1 VELPVNDHSES
12 HDASAGYDVEE
23 SKLRTFHDAREA
35 FLAGTDT
42 PRAYLE
48 RCLAAIE
55 LHEPTVKA
63 WVTLNPEG
71 ALASADAST
80 ERYRKGESL
89 SPIDGMPVGIKDV
102 IQTKDMPTTLG
113 SPIYA
118 GRNTGMDS
126 ASVNALRLAGASI
139 VGKTVTT
146 EFAFMVPGPTTNP
159 YDANRT
165 PGGSSSGSAAAVGA
179 GMVPVAL
186 GNQVVG
192 SVIRP
197 AAYCA
202 NYAIKPTLG
211 ALHGGEGLSLS
222 QLHLGIHSA
231 SLQDMWSVAYEIA
244 HRAGADPG
252 YPGLFGPAAC
262 APPSQP
268 ARLIAL
274 ETEGWGMCD
283 KPTLAGF
290 SQLVDQL
297 QEKGTRVIT
306 RHDNAAVE
314 RFEQSMSESV
324 VLCRILCSY
333 EMRWA
338 LRNYQDTGLLSK
350 ELGLWLAMAE
360 DLTLEDYRQ
369 ALHTRENI
377 RSAWQALQPY
387 ADAFVTLSS
396 PGPAPALD
404 FLADAGESAYAF
416 KTGSPSFNAATSL
429 LGSPAITVPL
439 MSVGGM
445 PQGIQL
451 IGHSHQDW
459 PLCGFAA
466 WFMNDLKRI
475 SV

>member
-1 VELPVNDHSES
+1 MNDRAQTR
-12 HDASAGYDVEE
+12 DASTGYDVAQ
-23 SKLRTFHDAREA
+23 STLRTFHDACEG
-35 FLAGTDT
+35 FINGTDT

-48 RCLAAIE
+48 RCLSAIE
-55 LHEPTVKA
+55 AHEPTVKA
-63 WVTLNPEG
+63 WVTLNLEG

-80 ERYRKGESL
+80 ERYRNGQPL

-126 ASVNALRLAGASI
+126 ASVNALRLAGAGI

-159 YDANRT
+159 YDITRT

-202 NYAIKPTLG
+202 NYAIKPTMG

-222 QLHLGIHSA
+222 QLHLGIHAA
-231 SLQDMWSVAYEIA
+231 SLHDMWSVAYEIA
-244 HRAGADPG
+244 HRGGADPG
-252 YPGLFGPAAC
+252 YPGLYGPANC
-262 APPSQP
+262 APSAQPS
-268 ARLIAL
+268 RLIAL
-274 ETEGWGMCD
+274 ETEGWEMCD
-283 KPTLAGF
+283 EPTLTAF
-290 SQLVDQL
+290 SKFVEQLE
-297 QEKGTRVIT
+297 EKGTRVIT

-314 RFEQSMSESV
+314 RFEQAMSESV

-350 ELGLWLAMAE
+350 ELGLWLTLAE
-360 DLTLEDYRQ
+360 ELSLDDYRQ
-369 ALHTRENI
+369 ALHTRDNI
-377 RSAWQALQPY
+377 RSAWQALQPH
-387 ADAFVTLSS
+387 ADAMVTLSS

-404 FLADAGESAYAF
+404 FLANAGESAYAF

-439 MSVGGM
+439 MSVAGM

-451 IGHSHQDW
+451 IGHAHQDW
-459 PLCGFAA
+459 SLCGYAA
-466 WFMNDLKRI
+466 WFMSSLNRI
-475 SV
+475 SA